1 MKTLVL
7 LVTLFFGMAA
17 QAAQAADAERNNINN
32 QQFSKRP
39 YAQVPAPKA
48 ETFEGDV
55 VNKEEEAAEE
65 KHKTL
70 RLHQLG
76 RRPYAEKNTD

>member
-7 LVTLFFGMAA
+7 FVTLFFGMAA
-17 QAAQAADAERNNINN
+17 QAADDELKNN
-32 QQFSKRP
+32 QQVSRRP
-39 YAQVPAPKA
+39 YAQAPAPKA

-55 VNKEEEAAEE
+55 VSKEEQATEE

-70 RLHQLG
+70 RLHHLG
-76 RRPYAEKNTD
+76 RRPYAEKNSD

>member
-17 QAAQAADAERNNINN
+17 YATDAEIKNN
-32 QQFSKRP
+32 QQVSRRP
-39 YAQVPAPKA
+39 YAQAPAPKA

-55 VNKEEEAAEE
+55 VSKEEVAAEE

>member
-7 LVTLFFGMAA
+7 LVTLFFGMT
-17 QAAQAADAERNNINN
+17 AQAADAEIKNN
-32 QQFSKRP
+32 QQVSRRP

-55 VNKEEEAAEE
+55 VSKEEEATEE

>member
-7 LVTLFFGMAA
+7 LVTLFFGMV
-17 QAAQAADAERNNINN
+17 AQAADAERNNINN

-55 VNKEEEAAEE
+55 VSKEEEAAEE

>member
-17 QAAQAADAERNNINN
+17 QAADDELKNN
-32 QQFSKRP
+32 QQVSRRP

-55 VNKEEEAAEE
+55 VSKEEEVVEE

>member
-7 LVTLFFGMAA
+7 LVTLFFGMTVH
-17 QAAQAADAERNNINN
+17 AADAEIKNN
-32 QQFSKRP
+32 QQVSRRP
-39 YAQVPAPKA
+39 YAQAPVPKA

-55 VNKEEEAAEE
+55 VSKEEEATEE

>member
-1 MKTLVL
+1 MKTLL
-7 LVTLFFGMAA
+7 LVTFFFGMAVH
-17 QAAQAADAERNNINN
+17 AADVEKNNINN
-32 QQFSKRP
+32 QQFSRRP
-39 YAQVPAPKA
+39 YAQAPAPKA

-55 VNKEEEAAEE
+55 VSKEEVAEE

>member
-17 QAAQAADAERNNINN
+17 HAADAEIKNN
-32 QQFSKRP
+32 QQVSRRP

-55 VNKEEEAAEE
+55 VNKEEQAAEE